1 MFKDAKIYVA
11 GHTGLLGSS
20 LIKKLTAS
28 GYRNVIIRSHE
39 EADLTN
45 WSAVDTLFRQEEPE
59 YVFLC
64 AGLTGGIYANKTY
77 PATFL
82 RTNIAI
88 QNNVFEAAQRYK
100 IRHLVF
106 YGSSCV
112 YPKNSQQPIKES
124 YLFQGEIE
132 STSEAYAIAKT
143 AGIIG
148 CRSFNSQ
155 YKTNR
160 FIALLPNSMY
170 GPCDNF
176 DVNNSHV
183 LSALIRRIHDAHQA
197 GDVAIT
203 LWGSGSPRREFIFN
217 EDVADA
223 SIFAMQNASKL
234 QNSHYNVGTG
244 TDYSIRELAEIIAA
258 IIGFKGTIT
267 WDVSKPDGTMRKLL
281 DSSRF
286 LELGWRPNVA
296 LKEGLKLTYQ
306 WYLKNQPC
314 NKRMFYE

>member
-1 MFKDAKIYVA
+1 MFKESKIYIA
-11 GHTGLLGSS
+11 GHTGLLGSAVM
-20 LIKKLTAS
+20 KKLTAL
-28 GYRNVIIRSHE
+28 GYHNLIVRKHE

-45 WSAVDTLFRQEEPE
+45 WSSVDALFKQEEPE

-100 IRHLVF
+100 VRHLIF

-112 YPKNSQQPIKES
+112 YPKNSQQPIKEN

-132 STSEAYAIAKT
+132 STSEAYAIAKM

-170 GPCDNF
+170 GPSDNF
-176 DVNNSHV
+176 DIDNSHV
-183 LSALIRRIHDAHQA
+183 LSALIRRLHDAHQA
-197 GDVAIT
+197 GDTSIT
-203 LWGSGSPRREFIFN
+203 LWGSGSPRREFIFS

-223 SIFAMQNASKL
+223 SIFAMQNASLL
-234 QNSHYNVGTG
+234 QNRHYNIGTG
-244 TDYSIRELAEIIAA
+244 TDYSIRELAEIIAN
-258 IIGFKGTIT
+258 IIGYKGTIT
-267 WDVSKPDGTMRKLL
+267 WDTTKPDGTMRKLL
-281 DSSRF
+281 DSTRF
-286 LELGWRPNVA
+286 FELGWKPNIA
-296 LKEGLKLTYQ
+296 LKDGLKLTYQ
-306 WYLKNQPC
+306 WYKDNESC
-314 NKRMFYE
+314 TKRMFYE